1 MTMRPTI
8 LSVLLLIAVPSMAQ
22 RGTDPNRSAPD
33 SVVCFTMQEAELIHD
48 TLWSAVNHRRAR
60 VVAAAMIGNLE
71 QQLDAALRREQD
83 QRSRA
88 DRLASGEGQAFAEVD
103 QLKRDVAFWKRKA
116 NARGWRAFFAGLILG
131 GGAGY
136 GANELRP

>member
-1 MTMRPTI
+1 MRPTI
-8 LSVLLLIAVPSMAQ
+8 LSILLLITVPSMAQ
-22 RGTDPNRSAPD
+22 RD
-33 SVVCFTMQEAELIHD
+33 SIVCFTMAEAELIHD

-71 QQLDAALRREQD
+71 QQLEAALRREQD

-88 DRLASGEGQAFAEVD
+88 DRLASGGGQAFAEVD

-116 NARGWRAFFAGLILG
+116 RRNFWKGFITGNITG
-131 GGAGY
+131 GAAGY

>member
-1 MTMRPTI
+1 MRPTI
-8 LSVLLLIAVPSMAQ
+8 LSILLLIAVPSMAQ
-22 RGTDPNRSAPD
+22 RD
-33 SVVCFTMQEAELIHD
+33 SVVCFTMAEAELIHD

-60 VVAAAMIGNLE
+60 VIAAAMIGNLE

-103 QLKRDVAFWKRKA
+103 QLKRDVEFWKRKA
-116 NARGWRAFFAGLILG
+116 RRAFWWGFGLGNATG
-131 GGAGY
+131 GAAGY
-136 GANELRP
+136 GASEGLRP

>member
-1 MTMRPTI
+1 MRPTI
-8 LSVLLLIAVPSMAQ
+8 LSILLLITVPSMAQ
-22 RGTDPNRSAPD
+22 RNSIGKADTI
-33 SVVCFTMQEAELIHD
+33 VCFTMAEAELIHD

-71 QQLDAALRREQD
+71 QQLEAALRREQD

-116 NARGWRAFFAGLILG
+116 NGRGWRAFFLGLFLG

-136 GANELRP
+136 GANELKP

>member
-1 MTMRPTI
+1 MRPTI
-8 LSVLLLIAVPSMAQ
+8 LSIMLLFTVPSMAQ
-22 RGTDPNRSAPD
+22 RD

-103 QLKRDVAFWKRKA
+103 QLKRDVVFWKRKA
-116 NARGWRAFFAGLILG
+116 NGRGWRAFFAGLFLG
-131 GGAGY
+131 GSAGY

>member
-1 MTMRPTI
+1 
-8 LSVLLLIAVPSMAQ
+8 
-22 RGTDPNRSAPD
+22 
-33 SVVCFTMQEAELIHD
+33 MQEAELIHD

-60 VVAAAMIGNLE
+60 IIQAAMIGNLE
-71 QQLDAALRREQD
+71 QQLEAALRREQD

-103 QLKRDVAFWKRKA
+103 QLKQQVAFWRRKA
-116 NARGWRAFFAGLILG
+116 NGRGWRAFFLGLFLG